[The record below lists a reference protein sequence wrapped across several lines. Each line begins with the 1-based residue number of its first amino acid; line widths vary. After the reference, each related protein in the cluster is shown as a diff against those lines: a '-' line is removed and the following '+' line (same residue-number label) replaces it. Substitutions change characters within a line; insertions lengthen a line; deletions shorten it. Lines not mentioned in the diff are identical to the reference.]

1 MLNKLVNS
9 LNKTLNQ
16 NQFSNTTDSSNPK
29 SFTFDQW
36 LPTIEIF
43 NFFDKKII
51 DNLPVHANYGIS
63 FHEIKN
69 HNLNFFFDSLDK
81 LNFFYRNLI
90 YIKFSNCEF
99 SQNSLNILTKNLHVL
114 NNALILDISD
124 IRSHELVEFFLTSLQ
139 KTGKKFLLKK
149 GDEINNSTNHHT
161 NIQMLTIAVND
172 SLLDQLN
179 LKFDLDD
186 DFSSQSIRG
195 KIGIDLFLTKNN
207 STNSS
212 LEITSPINTQ
222 LADNCQKQEFN
233 NPLTFEKVVNC
244 ESDSIEFYQP
254 LLNSFLQSSALE
266 NFDSVND
273 HKKNSA
279 ENSQKNLS
287 SQPSS
292 PNPTSNIDDPK
303 NIVFASVKNNDNFA
317 SKISSPLDN
326 FAYQLAW
333 QFFSKTPPYR
343 LELIN
348 NQKNY

>member
-16 NQFSNTTDSSNPK
+16 NQFSNTPESSNPK

-36 LPTIEIF
+36 LTTIEIF

-51 DNLPVHANYGIS
+51 DNLPVHANYAIS
-63 FHEIKN
+63 FNEIKN
-69 HNLNFFFDSLDK
+69 HNLNSFFDSLNK

-99 SQNSLNILTKNLHVL
+99 SQNSLNILTENLNFL
-114 NNALILDISD
+114 NKALILDISD
-124 IRSHELVEFFLTSLQ
+124 IKSHELVEYFLTSLQ
-139 KTGKKFLLKK
+139 KTGKRFLLKK
-149 GDEINNSTNHHT
+149 GDEINNSTNHHI
-161 NIQMLTIAVND
+161 NSQILTIIVN
-172 SLLDQLN
+172 SNLFNQLN
-179 LKFDLDD
+179 PKLNLDD

-195 KIGIDLFLTKNN
+195 KISIDLFLTKNY
-207 STNSS
+207 SANSS
-212 LEITSPINTQ
+212 LAITSPINDK
-222 LADNCQKQEFN
+222 LADNFQKQEFN

-266 NFDSVND
+266 NFDLAND
-273 HKKNSA
+273 LKKNSA
-279 ENSQKNLS
+279 ESSQKNLS
-287 SQPSS
+287 SQRSS

>member
-16 NQFSNTTDSSNPK
+16 NQFSNNTDYSNPK

-51 DNLPVHANYGIS
+51 DNLPVHGNYGIS
-63 FHEIKN
+63 FNKIRN
-69 HNLNFFFDSLDK
+69 HNLNFFFDSLNK

-99 SQNSLNILTKNLHVL
+99 SQNSLNIFSDNLHVL
-114 NNALILDISD
+114 NNSLIIDISD
-124 IRSHELVEFFLTSLQ
+124 IRSYELVEYFLTSLQ
-139 KTGKKFLLKK
+139 KTGKRFLLKK
-149 GDEINNSTNHHT
+149 SDEIKNSPNNHINS
-161 NIQMLTIAVND
+161 QMLTITVNNN
-172 SLLDQLN
+172 LFDQLN
-179 LKFDLDD
+179 AKLDLDD
-186 DFSSQSIRG
+186 YFSSQSIRG

-207 STNSS
+207 PANSS
-212 LEITSPINTQ
+212 LAITSPINAQ
-222 LADNCQKQEFN
+222 LADNYQKQEFN

-266 NFDSVND
+266 NFDLAND
-273 HKKNSA
+273 RKKNSA
-279 ENSQKNLS
+279 ESSQKNLS

-292 PNPTSNIDDPK
+292 PTPTSNIDDPQ

-317 SKISSPLDN
+317 SKISSSLDN
-326 FAYQLAW
+326 FAYQLSW

-348 NQKNY
+348 NQINY